1 MHSLARSWARQCQ
14 KQPCGLLLP
23 QKWPWP
29 SSRLSHTW
37 KHCRAVGQELAHVG
51 TMSRLD
57 TLRWMTMSNLHCWQR
72 LQDVQ
77 SSGKLLGLRACQL
90 LADSGRIPQSLSWIS
105 WPVSAVHTWASSC
118 ASQIGIAW
126 RLPDNLIYLF
136 ADWDAAAFDEELQK
150 QRQQLK
156 SHLKRGIQCAKLPT
170 SLDPLWSLSIFPG
183 WMCYQVCL

>member
-1 MHSLARSWARQCQ
+1 MIPCIFRGDCGRIPCTALPGVERGNARSNRVGFCCHKSKNWKSDGGQAQD
-14 KQPCGLLLP
+14 
-23 QKWPWP
+23 
-29 SSRLSHTW
+29 SHTW

-118 ASQIGIAW
+118 ASQIGIA
-126 RLPDNLIYLF
+126 
-136 ADWDAAAFDEELQK
+136 
-150 QRQQLK
+150 
-156 SHLKRGIQCAKLPT
+156 
-170 SLDPLWSLSIFPG
+170 
-183 WMCYQVCL
+183 